1 MTLDNFEKIK
11 PLLKFEQPGNFYF
24 IQIFKRRK
32 DNSSMQMDMQVI
44 RDYYVYSENDL
55 DRLRDQIITECR
67 CHNARA
73 YIRLNVRHSDKI
85 ALMLMKRLTDLI
97 LSGDTKAARNAYASV
112 CGEFHSDPEKKW
124 LIDLDLVDSNN
135 EEFVKSIIKMLWSE
149 NSMGGQIFAEIPTP
163 NGKHLITSPFNL
175 QKFRS
180 ECSYIDVHKDNPTI
194 LYVP

>member
-73 YIRLNVRHSDKI
+73 
-85 ALMLMKRLTDLI
+85 
-97 LSGDTKAARNAYASV
+97 
-112 CGEFHSDPEKKW
+112 
-124 LIDLDLVDSNN
+124 
-135 EEFVKSIIKMLWSE
+135 
-149 NSMGGQIFAEIPTP
+149 
-163 NGKHLITSPFNL
+163 
-175 QKFRS
+175 
-180 ECSYIDVHKDNPTI
+180 
-194 LYVP
+194 